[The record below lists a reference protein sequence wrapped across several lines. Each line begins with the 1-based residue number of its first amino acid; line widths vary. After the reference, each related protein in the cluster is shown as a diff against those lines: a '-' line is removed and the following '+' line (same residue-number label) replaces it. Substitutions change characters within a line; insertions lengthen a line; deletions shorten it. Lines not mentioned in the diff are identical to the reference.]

1 MLLEVQKQ
9 GSEARNVS
17 LGSRLQPW
25 RAVLQTQ
32 HLQQWPSQQA
42 MLPLSV
48 ETLDIQTPDGWTVP
62 LHNL

>member
-9 GSEARNVS
+9 GSEVRNVS

-32 HLQQWPSQQA
+32 HLQRWPSQQA